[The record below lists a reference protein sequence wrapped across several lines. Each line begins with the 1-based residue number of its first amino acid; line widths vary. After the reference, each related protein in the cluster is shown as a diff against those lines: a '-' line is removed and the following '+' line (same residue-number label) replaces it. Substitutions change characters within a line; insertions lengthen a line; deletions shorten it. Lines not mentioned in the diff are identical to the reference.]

1 MAFNPKVSIIIPVY
15 NGSDYL
21 REAVDSALGQTY
33 KDIEVIVVNDGSNDG
48 GKTEEIAKAHGDKI
62 RYFYKENGGVAS
74 ALNLGIRNMT
84 GDYFSWLSHD
94 DVYYPEKIERQVR
107 YLKKNSNRSVITYCD
122 CEIIDK
128 NSNVVAISRIDEKY
142 LKNVYLTILS
152 TAIGGCSLLIP
163 KLCFEKAGLF
173 NEALKTTQDNEMW
186 LRIAVAGFSFE
197 YLPEILLKSRDH
209 PNQGSKTLKK
219 YHQKERE
226 DFYRWAIQ
234 YVGADI
240 NSIYDEMNNV
250 LLGKKIFKAHD
261 ELLRIKYN
269 YYITF
274 FKYYGFVRYILF
286 NRLIPDSIMRM
297 FCFPL
302 RQVTMK
308 PRSRLFRSSDY
319 WERRY
324 AKGGNSG
331 IGSHGHLAVYKAGVI
346 NSFVRENNIQSVIE
360 FGCGDGNQL
369 AYYKFPNYTGLDV
382 SNKAITN
389 CKKRFDGDP
398 SKRFILYE
406 DLSRKNIESESA
418 DLTLSIDVVYH
429 LVEDAVFLRH
439 LHDLFYYSNRYVI
452 IYSTNFDRVYDS
464 PHQVDRKFTPHIE
477 KNIED
482 FKLIETII
490 NPHKGRETMS
500 DFYVYKRMG

>member
-1 MAFNPKVSIIIPVY
+1 MAFHPKVSIIIPVY

-48 GKTEEIAKAHGDKI
+48 GKTEEIAKAYGDKI
-62 RYFYKENGGVAS
+62 RYFYKGNGGVAS
-74 ALNLGIRNMT
+74 ALNSGIRNMT

-94 DVYYPEKIERQVR
+94 DVYDPEKIERQVR

-128 NSNVVAISRIDEKY
+128 DSNVVAISRIDEKY

-163 KLCFEKAGLF
+163 KVCFEKVGLF
-173 NEALKTTQDNEMW
+173 NERLKTTQDNEMW

-209 PNQGSKTLKK
+209 PKQGSKTLKN

-240 NSIYDEMNNV
+240 NSIYDEMNSV
-250 LLGKKIFKAHD
+250 LLGKKIYKAHD
-261 ELLRIKYN
+261 ELLKIKYN
-269 YYITF
+269 YITLV
-274 FKYYGFVRYILF
+274 KYYSFIRHILIGRLVANIITRMLRYAPRDLSMKL
-286 NRLIPDSIMRM
+286 RLI
-297 FCFPL
+297 F
-302 RQVTMK
+302 
-308 PRSRLFRSSDY
+308 FRSSHY

-331 IGSHGHLAVYKAGVI
+331 IGSHGYLAVYKAGVI

-360 FGCGDGNQL
+360 FGCGDGHQL
-369 AYYKFPNYTGLDV
+369 SHFKIPGYVGLDV
-382 SNKAITN
+382 SRTIIKR
-389 CKKRFDGDP
+389 CKERFRGDPTKRF
-398 SKRFILYE
+398 FLYE
-406 DLSRKNIESESA
+406 NTSPFTDPMIGRA
-418 DLTLSIDVVYH
+418 DLTLSVDILFH
-429 LVEDAVFLRH
+429 LVEDDIFLAYI
-439 LHDLFYYSNRYVI
+439 DNLFGHSDKYVL
-452 IYSTNFDRVYDS
+452 IYSTNFDKSHES
-464 PHQVDRKFTPHIE
+464 PHQLDRKFTPTIQE
-477 KNIED
+477 RMDD
-482 FKLIETII
+482 FELLETII
-490 NPHKGRETMS
+490 NPHKGSDTMS
-500 DFYVYKRMG
+500 DWFIYKKRN